1 MGQSLILDRSYH
13 MYMDVTVRLFAIL
26 REQAG
31 AGTLE
36 LSLDDGATVHDAI
49 AALRRGPLSGLPE
62 DAPFVVAVGREY
74 AAREQRLLPGDELAL
89 VPPVSGGA
97 PDPAALTAD
106 PVRLAE
112 VTGEDLDVDAVR
124 RLVADPSTG
133 ATVVFVGTTREV
145 PSLEYEAYADMA
157 REQIARLAAATAAE
171 HGLAA
176 VAVAH
181 RTGTVP
187 LGEPS
192 VVVAVSAAHRSEAF
206 AGARALLDAVK
217 AQAPIW
223 KREHP
228 EDGPPA
234 WVAGTLPRT

>member
-1 MGQSLILDRSYH
+1 MH
-13 MYMDVTVRLFAIL
+13 VTVRLFAVL
-26 REQAG
+26 RERAG

-49 AALRRGPLSGLPE
+49 AELRRGPLRDLPE

-74 AAREQRLLPGDELAL
+74 APREQRLQPGDELAL

-97 PDPAALTAD
+97 ED

-112 VTGEDLDVDAVR
+112 VTGEPLDVEAIR

-133 ATVVFVGTTREV
+133 AIVVFVGTTREI
-145 PSLEYEAYADMA
+145 PSLEYEAYVDMA
-157 REQIARLAAATAAE
+157 RDQIARLAAAVAAE
-171 HGLAA
+171 HGLPA

-181 RTGTVP
+181 RTGTVA

-192 VVVAVSAAHRSEAF
+192 VVVAVSAPHRAEAF
-206 AGARALLDAVK
+206 AGCRALLDAVK
-217 AQAPIW
+217 GQAPIW

-228 EDGPPA
+228 GDRPPA
-234 WVAGTLPRT
+234 WVAGTLPQT

>member
-1 MGQSLILDRSYH
+1 
-13 MYMDVTVRLFAIL
+13 MDVTVRLFAYL
-26 REQAG
+26 RERAG
-31 AGTLE
+31 AGTVE
-36 LSLDDGATVHDAI
+36 LSLEDGATVADAI
-49 AALRRGPLSGLPE
+49 AALRGGPLSGLPE

-74 AAREQRLLPGDELAL
+74 AERAQRLRQGDELAL

-97 PDPAALTAD
+97 AD

-112 VTGEDLDVDAVR
+112 VTGDPLDVEAIR

-133 ATVVFVGTTREV
+133 AVVVFVGTTREI
-145 PSLEYEAYADMA
+145 PSLEYEAYVPMA
-157 REQIARLAAATAAE
+157 REQIARLAAAAVDE

-176 VAVAH
+176 AAVAH
-181 RTGTVP
+181 RTGTVA

-192 VVVAVSAAHRSEAF
+192 VVVAVSAPHRSEAF

-217 AQAPIW
+217 GQAPIW

-228 EDGPPA
+228 GDGPPE
-234 WVAGTLPRT
+234 WVAGTLPQTP

>member
-1 MGQSLILDRSYH
+1 
-13 MYMDVTVRLFAIL
+13 MDVTVRLFAVL

-31 AGTLE
+31 AGTLT
-36 LSLDDGATVHDAI
+36 LSLAEGATVHDAI
-49 AALRRGPLSGLPE
+49 AELRRGPLSGLPA

-74 AAREQRLLPGDELAL
+74 ADRTQRLEQGDELAL

-97 PDPAALTAD
+97 DSR
-106 PVRLAE
+106 VRLAE
-112 VTGEDLDVDAVR
+112 VTGEPLDVDAIR

-133 ATVVFVGTTREV
+133 GVVVFIGTTREV
-145 PSLEYEAYADMA
+145 PSLEYEAYAEMA
-157 REQIARLAAATAAE
+157 QEKIAELAAQAVE
-171 HGLAA
+171 QHGLAA

-181 RTGTVP
+181 RTGTVE

-217 AQAPIW
+217 SEAPIW

-228 EDGPPA
+228 QDGPPS
-234 WVAGTLPRT
+234 WVAGTLPTT

>member
-1 MGQSLILDRSYH
+1 MG
-13 MYMDVTVRLFAIL
+13 MDVTVRLFAYL
-26 REQAG
+26 RERAG
-31 AGTLE
+31 AGTVS
-36 LSLDDGATVHDAI
+36 LSLEDGATVHDAI
-49 AALRRGPLSGLPE
+49 TALRGGPLSGLPE

-74 AAREQRLLPGDELAL
+74 AERGQRLHEGDELAL

-97 PDPAALTAD
+97 AAD

-112 VTGEDLDVDAVR
+112 VTGEPLDVEAIR

-133 ATVVFVGTTREV
+133 AVVVFVGTTREI
-145 PSLEYEAYADMA
+145 PSLEYEAYVPMA
-157 REQIARLAAATAAE
+157 QEQIARLAAAVVAE

-176 VAVAH
+176 AAVAH
-181 RTGTVP
+181 RTGTVA

-217 AQAPIW
+217 GQAPIW

-228 EDGPPA
+228 GEGPPA
-234 WVAGTLPRT
+234 WVAGTLPQTP

>member
-1 MGQSLILDRSYH
+1 L
-13 MYMDVTVRLFAIL
+13 
-26 REQAG
+26 
-31 AGTLE
+31 TLA
-36 LSLDDGATVHDAI
+36 DGATVDDAI
-49 AALRRGPLSGLPE
+49 AELRRGPLSSLPE

-74 AAREQRLLPGDELAL
+74 APREQELRAGDELAL

-97 PDPAALTAD
+97 DD
-106 PVRLAE
+106 RVRLAE
-112 VTGEDLDVDAVR
+112 VTGAPLDVEAIR

-133 ATVVFVGTTREV
+133 ATVVFVGTTREI
-145 PSLEYEAYADMA
+145 PSLEYEAYPEMA
-157 REQIARLAAATAAE
+157 AEQIRRIAAAAADE

-181 RTGTVP
+181 RTGTVA

-206 AGARALLDAVK
+206 TGARSVLDAVK
-217 AQAPIW
+217 GNAPIW

-228 EDGPPA
+228 QAGPPA
-234 WVAGTLPRT
+234 WVAGTLPGT

>member
-1 MGQSLILDRSYH
+1 MH
-13 MYMDVTVRLFAIL
+13 VTVRLFAVL
-26 REQAG
+26 RERAG

-36 LSLDDGATVHDAI
+36 LSLEEGATVGDAI
-49 AALRRGPLSGLPE
+49 AELRRGPLSGLPE
-62 DAPFVVAVGREY
+62 EAPFVVAVGREY
-74 AAREQRLLPGDELAL
+74 AGREHELHAGDELAL

-97 PDPAALTAD
+97 GD

-112 VTGEDLDVDAVR
+112 VTGEDLDVEAIR

-133 ATVVFVGTTREV
+133 AVVVFVGTTREI

-157 REQIARLAAATAAE
+157 RDQIARLAAAAVAE
-171 HGLAA
+171 HGLVAA
-176 VAVAH
+176 AVAH
-181 RTGTVP
+181 RTGWVA

-228 EDGPPA
+228 QDGPPA
-234 WVAGTLPRT
+234 WVAGTLPQVD

>member
-1 MGQSLILDRSYH
+1 MN
-13 MYMDVTVRLFAIL
+13 VTVRLFAVL

-36 LSLDDGATVHDAI
+36 LALADGATVDDAI
-49 AALRRGPLSGLPE
+49 AELRRGPLSGLPE
-62 DAPFVVAVGREY
+62 NAPFVVAVGREW
-74 AAREQRLLPGDELAL
+74 APREQELRAGDELAL

-97 PDPAALTAD
+97 EGR
-106 PVRLAE
+106 VRLAE
-112 VTGEDLDVDAVR
+112 VTGDPLDVEAIR

-133 ATVVFVGTTREV
+133 ATVVFVGTTREI

-157 REQIARLAAATAAE
+157 AEQIHRIAVAAADE

-181 RTGTVP
+181 RTGTVS

-206 AGARALLDAVK
+206 TGARSVLDAVK
-217 AQAPIW
+217 GNAPIW

-234 WVAGTLPRT
+234 WVAGTLPGT